1 MENWFS
7 SEDAAAAAAHTHF
20 QPPALNVDDSPFL
33 LPQFTPPE
41 ASSYSSSFPSP
52 WSMPIEGF
60 MDARAPSSSRSH
72 SEAEKRRRDRINAQL
87 ATLRKHIPKSEK
99 VPSLPLLNLSQNLN
113 SIAKFS
119 VSRFLGLFLIFR
131 GIEITDHYWI
141 NFEHSFAIYINP
153 NNGCLIRLNHLG
165 FKVYVM
171 LFLFPSSKFHV
182 PCSMFQQQLKF
193 KVVQ

>member
-1 MENWFS
+1 MANWFS

-41 ASSYSSSFPSP
+41 ASSSFEFTAYSSSFPSP

-99 VPSLPLLNLSQNLN
+99 VPSLPPTPKFISKPQFNCKLLCISL
-113 SIAKFS
+113 F
-119 VSRFLGLFLIFR
+119 RTFLIFR
-131 GIEITDHYWI
+131 GIKITDHYWI
-141 NFEHSFAIYINP
+141 NFEHSFAIYQ
-153 NNGCLIRLNHLG
+153 
-165 FKVYVM
+165 
-171 LFLFPSSKFHV
+171 S
-182 PCSMFQQQLKF
+182 
-193 KVVQ
+193 